1 MELHVSHD
9 WDIEHNPSEIISS
22 LVAVWFSVEGYDRD
36 ISNEEMQ
43 ILNDFYD
50 SLNLDENYDQI
61 DGLGLGHISFREAMD
76 VLDYEDKY
84 IYIGSGTTPPCALFV
99 QRQVLHRIYPIEFK
113 YVFYVKERFKRKKE
127 EVGALTNIRGIH
139 PVNGHQIY
147 YIGAARLQVGL
158 AMTCILL
165 YLV

>member
-84 IYIGSGTTPPCALFV
+84 IYIGS
-99 QRQVLHRIYPIEFK
+99 
-113 YVFYVKERFKRKKE
+113 
-127 EVGALTNIRGIH
+127 
-139 PVNGHQIY
+139 
-147 YIGAARLQVGL
+147 
-158 AMTCILL
+158 
-165 YLV
+165 